1 MPVNKS
7 TAIVIGKYPLRE
19 NDRIVVFLTR
29 NFGKIRAVA
38 KGAANFKSKFCGRL
52 EILTCGELLYFQRAG
67 KDLHSVNSFDVIEPF
82 QMLREDLLKMAY
94 CCYIAELIQH
104 AIVDEEPDQQ
114 IFDLTLSIMSM
125 MATTNDPEIIA
136 KTFEIKLL
144 NHMGLN
150 PRLDSCIECSAE
162 IKSTA
167 PKFSIQAGGVLCEK
181 CSDSGNQG
189 IKVSRGSL
197 ETIRK
202 IQESPLDFISR
213 LRVSDL
219 SKHEIDKILS
229 GFIAFHMDVKNLRS
243 LSFLESIKS
252 EYAK

>member
-7 TAIVIGKYPLRE
+7 TAIVIGQYPLRE
-19 NDRIVVFLTR
+19 NDRIVIFLTR

-38 KGAANFKSKFCGRL
+38 KGAGNIKSKFCGRL
-52 EILTCGELLYFQRAG
+52 EILTCGELLYYQRAG

-94 CCYIAELIQH
+94 SSYIAELIQH
-104 AIVDEEPDQQ
+104 VIADEEPDHET
-114 IFDLTLSIMSM
+114 FDLTLSIMSM
-125 MATTNDPEIIA
+125 MATTDDPEIA
-136 KTFEIKLL
+136 TRTFEIKLL

-150 PRLDSCIECSAE
+150 PRLDLCIQCSGE
-162 IKSTA
+162 IKSTT
-167 PKFSIQAGGVLCEK
+167 PTFSIQAGGVLCEG
-181 CSDSGNQG
+181 CSDSAQGG

-213 LRVSDL
+213 LRVSNF
-219 SKHEIDKILS
+219 SRQEIDKILS

-243 LSFLESIKS
+243 LSFLESIKA